1 MARRGDTKP
10 LCHVAQMIV
19 ALSGVSLWPLSG
31 GKSLVLCQHGS
42 QGTPRACSSRR
53 RRGSPL
59 YLGRAVAPGPPRG
72 VRSLSWGVWPCAAPP
87 SSPTPA

>member
-31 GKSLVLCQHGS
+31 GKSLVLCQGAYTNHIS
-42 QGTPRACSSRR
+42 VPRDT
-53 RRGSPL
+53 
-59 YLGRAVAPGPPRG
+59 AVA
-72 VRSLSWGVWPCAAPP
+72 
-87 SSPTPA
+87 